1 MKPGFGHC
9 YVLELFS
16 HGYLSPLI
24 TDFLSKIIVFYQAA
38 AIKIEMRGGEWDR
51 AYVQMDGEPWKQPLI
66 QDQSTTVEI
75 SKVPYH
81 SLMIN
86 GDQ

>member
-1 MKPGFGHC
+1 MTLWSQ
-9 YVLELFS
+9 VLVKV
-16 HGYLSPLI
+16 
-24 TDFLSKIIVFYQAA
+24 LSKV
-38 AIKIEMRGGEWDR
+38 IEIWWIMSILEVVVLISKVRR

-86 GDQ
+86 RN